1 MKVLASLAIAFVCTV
16 TVAVASQGVKVH
28 CDEGYYYSYKF
39 KECVKYQ
46 KDDSGHIIR
55 PALEKEKEVHPK
67 PQKGKEVREPHH
79 Q

>member
-16 TVAVASQGVKVH
+16 TFAVASQGVKGG
-28 CDEGYYYSYKF
+28 CEEGYYYNQKTH
-39 KECVKYQ
+39 ECVKYQ

-55 PALEKEKEVHPK
+55 PALEKEKKVHPK